1 VVVVESMD
9 GFVAGE
15 KISVRVVEPP
25 KKAPLPRQDQE
36 DTLPRHSFSLSLS
49 PIP

>member
-15 KISVRVVEPP
+15 KISVEMVKPS
-25 KKAPLPRQDQE
+25 KKLHRPGKIQDE
-36 DTLPRHSFSLSLS
+36 LFPGHFS
-49 PIP
+49 IR

>member
-15 KISVRVVEPP
+15 KISVEMVKPS
-25 KKAPLPRQDQE
+25 KKLHRPGKIQDEFLPG
-36 DTLPRHSFSLSLS
+36 LFS
-49 PIP
+49 IC